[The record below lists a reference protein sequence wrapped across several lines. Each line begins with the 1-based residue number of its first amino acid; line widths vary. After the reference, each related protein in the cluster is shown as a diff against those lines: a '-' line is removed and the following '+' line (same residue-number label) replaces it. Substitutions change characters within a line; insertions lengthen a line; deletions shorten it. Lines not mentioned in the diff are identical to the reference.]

1 MMDALE
7 LVEQQEKV
15 REWIP
20 CSERMPEKE
29 AKEYI
34 KEQFN
39 GVGHLYPC
47 LLKYKSQNTER
58 IHVVRFYYD
67 VFQNWFVNSGEI
79 LCEKDRC
86 LEWHPLPEP
95 AKE

>member
-1 MMDALE
+1 MS
-7 LVEQQEKV
+7 
-15 REWIP
+15 WIP

-39 GVGHLYPC
+39 GVGYLYPC
-47 LLKYKSQNTER
+47 LLTYKSPNTER

-86 LEWHPLPEP
+86 LAWQPLPEP
-95 AKE
+95 WKGEADGK